1 MDINW
6 SYPRA
11 LINMGGTEKIDI
23 SDANRQSTTAE
34 EIIRRLSN
42 QPGVILADEVGMGKT
57 FVAFAVAA
65 AVVHSTNGS
74 DGPVIFLVPS
84 HMLDKWR
91 SDWDTFCQYCIHDEK
106 LKKKLKM
113 GTLNSVADLL
123 REREL
128 LNTKRKPVL
137 LMKLSSFTHR
147 LQDPLFKLA
156 IIKSCFQEYRL
167 GPTVRKR
174 FLKWASTLLSSKSWL
189 NEKIVGGLLRRD
201 IAEWDSYLLNEGR
214 DKEAVS
220 RVPNLIRKIKKM
232 ELSPLVYVLR
242 NDLPGDKGRVTEDT
256 LKHTR
261 RELNNALDK
270 VYKGFLRDAM
280 WHSPLVILDEAH
292 HLKNPKT
299 KISSIFADKQ
309 EVDDCLGFLDDTFSR
324 MVFLTATPF
333 QLGHREMIEVLS
345 RFKSINWNNEEKKTQ
360 FKSTLRDLENSL
372 NESQTYTRRLD
383 SLWGTLKIEEMMQE
397 VAEYNID
404 LVSTEPEKISEIWWE
419 LVLSGKL
426 PSEKASAIV
435 ELVEKIR
442 SYNALAQKA
451 LRPWVI
457 RHAKPKQLKGKTKTI
472 PRRVFYNGAAIDPK
486 SQIIHDNNIPVP
498 YQEGLAVDGVNTLP
512 FLLAIRAQAELSQI
526 PGAPRTYFAEGLAS
540 SYEAFHHTTKQKAN
554 ALDEDDGIDESIVD
568 EINSRYIAKIEK
580 WYVDRIK
587 EFVPAR
593 RKVNDIKDG
602 IPHPKIQAVVSRVV
616 GLWNAG
622 EKVLVF
628 VFYRQTAAALQR
640 YISFALEQSLFDS
653 IRKKVGDPSLK
664 EDVLRETLQRTSQRL
679 SDPKN
684 ALYRKTYKW
693 LEDQVNIAFEKDE
706 ITTFQH
712 KQLLNILLRYIR
724 SFGFIARYFP
734 FEDAQFYASLGLH
747 RQSAPAVQDALLASF
762 HKPISETVKSPAKQ
776 IEHFLKFMKECSGRN
791 ITNDSSTRSTEF
803 DLYLQALNSIQVG
816 ARQSGNADA
825 ENYVRVDKTRLLA
838 NVRSVTGVTPR
849 PVRSTVMRAFNSPL
863 FPEILVA
870 SQILAEGVDLQR
882 SCRMVLHHDLC
893 WNPSLLEQRVGRID
907 RLGSISSEMGLPMH
921 IFEPYLMSTADEK
934 MYKVV
939 KDRERWFQIVMGDQ
953 FELSEIATEARS
965 RRAPLPTRLAKELT
979 YDLSIVN
986 TDT

>member
-23 SDANRQSTTAE
+23 SDAERQSTTAE

-57 FVAFAVAA
+57 FVSFAVAA
-65 AVVHSTNGS
+65 AVVHSTNGRN
-74 DGPVIFLVPS
+74 GPVIFLVPS
-84 HMLDKWR
+84 HMLDKWQ
-91 SDWDTFCQYCIHDEK
+91 SDWDTFCQYCIHDEV

-113 GTLNSVADLL
+113 GTLDSVADLL
-123 REREL
+123 RERERP
-128 LNTKRKPVL
+128 NAERKSVL

-167 GPTVRKR
+167 GPIVRKR
-174 FLKWASTLLSSKSWL
+174 FLKWAPELLFSKGWS
-189 NEKIVGGLLRRD
+189 NEKIIDGLLRRD
-201 IAEWDSYLLNEGR
+201 ISQWDSYLQSKGR
-214 DKEAVS
+214 DKEYLN
-220 RVPNLIRKIKKM
+220 RVPNLIQKVKRD
-232 ELSPLVYVLR
+232 ELLPVVNMLR
-242 NDLPGDKGRVTEDT
+242 TDLPGDKGRVAKDT
-256 LKHTR
+256 LQFTR

-345 RFKSINWNNEEKKTQ
+345 RFKSINWNNEEKKIQ
-360 FKSTLRDLENSL
+360 FKNTLRDLENSL

-383 SLWGTLKIEEMMQE
+383 SLWGTLKIENMMQE
-397 VAEYNID
+397 VEEYNID
-404 LVSTEPEKISEIWWE
+404 LASTEPEKISEIWWE
-419 LVLSGKL
+419 LASSEKL
-426 PSEKASAIV
+426 ISEKARAIA
-435 ELVEKIR
+435 ELVEKIK

-457 RHAKPKQLKGKTKTI
+457 RHAKPKQLKGKTENV

-486 SQIIHDNNIPVP
+486 NQIIHDNDIPVP
-498 YQEGLAVDGVNTLP
+498 YQEGLAVGGANTLP

-526 PGAPRTYFAEGLAS
+526 SGAPRTYFAEGLAS
-540 SYEAFHHTTKQKAN
+540 SYEAFHHTTKQKGN
-554 ALDEDDGIDESIVD
+554 ALDEDDGIDGSVVVD
-568 EINSRYIAKIEK
+568 EINSGQIAKIEK

-593 RKVNDIKDG
+593 RKVNTIKEG
-602 IPHPKIQAVVSRVV
+602 IPHPKIQAVVARVV
-616 GLWNAG
+616 DLWNAG

-684 ALYRKTYKW
+684 ALYRKTYNW
-693 LEDQVNIAFEKDE
+693 LEGQVNIAFEKDE
-706 ITTFQH
+706 LNASQR

-734 FEDAQFYASLGLH
+734 FEDAQFYASLGLR
-747 RQSAPAVQDALLASF
+747 RQSAPAVQDTLLASF
-762 HKPISETVKSPAKQ
+762 HKSISETVKSPAKQ

-791 ITNDSSTRSTEF
+791 ITEDSSTRSTEF

-863 FPEILVA
+863 FPEILIA

-882 SCRMVLHHDLC
+882 SCRMVIHHDLC

-907 RLGSISSEMGLPMH
+907 RLGSISAEMGLPMH

-939 KDRERWFQIVMGDQ
+939 KDRERWFQVVMGDQ

-965 RRAPLPTRLAKELT
+965 RRAPLPAGLAKELT
-979 YDLSIVN
+979 YDLSVA
-986 TDT
+986 